1 MRCTAPQKKK
11 KHEILALPQG
21 WWMVKSCHIKSLWR
35 LVWDVHQETHKAFWP
50 IGGGFNWD
58 HGMRPSRKNSEVGA
72 DSGITKCPLFAQG
85 SPPMAALQGIFSSL
99 KKTAILPIE
108 RGGSPKSIN
117 PAKMHIIPSIQN
129 KTKATLRLVQ
139 STNLPWFFDDVF
151 AFCFLCPGSQPP
163 FKKSGASF
171 WKMINPY

>member
-1 MRCTAPQKKK
+1 MACGL
-11 KHEILALPQG
+11 HEKTLKLEPIVASQNVRYLPR
-21 WWMVKSCHIKSLWR
+21 V
-35 LVWDVHQETHKAFWP
+35 P
-50 IGGGFNWD
+50 
-58 HGMRPSRKNSEVGA
+58 
-72 DSGITKCPLFAQG
+72 
-85 SPPMAALQGIFSSL
+85 PPMAALQGIFSSL

-108 RGGSPKSIN
+108 RGSPKSIN
-117 PAKMHIIPSIQN
+117 PAKIHIIPSIQN